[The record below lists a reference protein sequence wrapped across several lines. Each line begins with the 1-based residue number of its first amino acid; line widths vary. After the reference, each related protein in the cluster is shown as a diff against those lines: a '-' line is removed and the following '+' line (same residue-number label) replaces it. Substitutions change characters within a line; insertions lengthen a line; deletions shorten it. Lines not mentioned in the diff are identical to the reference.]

1 VTPLVTSGCKLDKNG
16 FGWPKNLQIPEKRSR
31 KWLFGRF
38 VTLYEPPS
46 AAIKPTIVTIEP
58 DAFGR
63 RELSVTSCHPIF
75 LTVPLSNLSSVM
87 TTASDRDTILELTQ
101 KLLVCIIDGD
111 WETYTELCCPTLT
124 CFEPE
129 ALGNLVDG
137 LEFHQYYFNLP
148 STNSN
153 SAPLPVQAKIVAP
166 HVRVMGDVAIIAYV
180 RLTQKMAD
188 GKPITV
194 AMEET
199 RVWHRQQGKWKH
211 VHFHRSPAR

>member
-1 VTPLVTSGCKLDKNG
+1 
-16 FGWPKNLQIPEKRSR
+16 
-31 KWLFGRF
+31 
-38 VTLYEPPS
+38 
-46 AAIKPTIVTIEP
+46 
-58 DAFGR
+58 
-63 RELSVTSCHPIF
+63 
-75 LTVPLSNLSSVM
+75 M

-111 WETYTELCCPTLT
+111 WDTYTELCCPTLT

-148 STNSN
+148 SSNSN

-166 HVRVMGDVAIIAYV
+166 HVRVMGDTAVIAYV

-211 VHFHRSPAR
+211 VHFHRKALIEGGKNAMHLRFLTAMCGCGSVLIRGCCRVCMNPPPLDGKAHRPLRRILNFGNPAGLCVMYLRIFP